1 MVCCSNSRQ
10 PASRPGRT
18 RSEDNRRNLRVMTAV
33 SILRGPLARSFS
45 QTYLLV
51 FINGR
56 NSRAFHIPGTGSS
69 EFTHVTGEPALD
81 SRSPALTI
89 ANSLDAQRPLI
100 HARTR
105 EPFEQE
111 IFSSISPTPVGHVSS
126 KRRSGPRSPDHRR
139 RSDRRGGGEA
149 VRRGG
154 PAGGRARTRRLAGLF
169 QGARQS
175 SRFRADPGP
184 PLVGQSQPPPGARR
198 LSH

>member
-10 PASRPGRT
+10 PASRAGRT
-18 RSEDNRRNLRVMTAV
+18 RSEDNRRNLRFMTAV

-56 NSRAFHIPGTGSS
+56 NSRAFHIPGTSSS
-69 EFTHVTGEPALD
+69 ESTHVTGESALD

-111 IFSSISPTPVGHVSS
+111 RFCSISPAPVGHVSS
-126 KRRSGPRSPDHRR
+126 KRRSGPRRPDHRR
-139 RSDRRGGGEA
+139 RSDWRGGGEA

-154 PAGGRARTRRLAGLF
+154 PARGRVRTMRLARLLT
-169 QGARQS
+169 GAPQPS
-175 SRFRADPGP
+175 GFRCATGP
-184 PLVGQSQPPPGARR
+184 EHL
-198 LSH
+198 

>member
-10 PASRPGRT
+10 PANRAGRT

-56 NSRAFHIPGTGSS
+56 NSRAFHIPGTSSS

-89 ANSLDAQRPLI
+89 ANSLDAPRRLI
-100 HARTR
+100 HAA
-105 EPFEQE
+105 PD
-111 IFSSISPTPVGHVSS
+111 IHSSATVFGIQPPRVHDHVRS
-126 KRRSGPRSPDHRR
+126 KHTARPRCADCRRGTHG
-139 RSDRRGGGEA
+139 RGGG
-149 VRRGG
+149 
-154 PAGGRARTRRLAGLF
+154 
-169 QGARQS
+169 
-175 SRFRADPGP
+175 
-184 PLVGQSQPPPGARR
+184 
-198 LSH
+198 